1 MTRTTKSKPDVTFLQ
16 SLASLP
22 MWVKVWLVAL
32 GATNLGILAFLNQ
45 PKGPLVAALVLTGIV
60 LSKVFV
66 NYGGGLTRLV
76 GVGHII
82 GWVPLVA
89 LILFARPEG
98 TSAYDIYLTILLVMN
113 TISILFDI
121 NDFRLWLAGDRDVF
135 S

>member
-1 MTRTTKSKPDVTFLQ
+1 MTSTTRSKPNVTFLQ
-16 SLASLP
+16 SLSSLP

-32 GATNLGILAFLNQ
+32 GATNMASLAFLNQ
-45 PKGPLVAALVLTGIV
+45 PKGLLVAALVFTGIV

-66 NYGGGLTRLV
+66 SYGGGLTRLV
-76 GVGHII
+76 GVGHIV

-98 TSAYDIYLTILLVMN
+98 SAAYETYLTILLVMN

-121 NDFRLWLAGDRDVF
+121 NDFRLWLAGDRDAF